1 MDYAIEI
8 ADLGKSFGALRVIDG
23 LHLRARV
30 GQTLALLGPSGCGKS
45 TVLNLLA
52 GLERGY
58 NGAITILGHRL
69 KEAGAH
75 SPQTG
80 YMLQKDLLL
89 PWCTIEQNVF
99 LPRRIRQLQSRPK
112 SEVKALFAPFG
123 LAAFCKSYPSEL
135 SGGMRQ
141 RANLLRT
148 YSIQSK
154 ILLLDEPFGAL
165 DALTRRSLQYWFL
178 KMNACNTP
186 ANASRRS
193 VGEPGRQR
201 EARACNIAGAGRRTI
216 VLVTHDIREAILL
229 ADQVIVLSPRPC
241 CAVAQFDVHGIEQD
255 AALEAEIFGYL
266 NSAEDPAI

>member
-8 ADLGKSFGALRVIDG
+8 AGLIKSFGALRVIDG

-58 NGAITILGHRL
+58 DGAITILGHRL

-99 LPRRIRQLQSRPK
+99 LPRRIRRLQSRPK

-123 LAAFCKSYPSEL
+123 LSEFCKSYPSEL

-186 ANASRRS
+186 ASASRRS
-193 VGEPGRQR
+193 
-201 EARACNIAGAGRRTI
+201 I

-229 ADQVIVLSPRPC
+229 ADQIIVLSPRPC

-266 NSAEDPAI
+266 NSAENPAI

>member
-8 ADLGKSFGALRVIDG
+8 ADLGKSFGALKVIDG

-58 NGAITILGHRL
+58 NGAITILGQRL
-69 KEAGAH
+69 KEAGAY

-99 LPRRIRQLQSRPK
+99 LPRRIRRLRSRAK

-123 LAAFCKSYPSEL
+123 LSGFRKSYPSEL

-148 YSIQSK
+148 YSIQSNV
-154 ILLLDEPFGAL
+154 LLLDEPFGAL

-178 KMNACNTP
+178 EMNARSNSSARNT
-186 ANASRRS
+186 
-193 VGEPGRQR
+193 
-201 EARACNIAGAGRRTI
+201 RTI

-241 CAVAQFDVHGIEQD
+241 CAVAHFDVHGIEQD
-255 AALEAEIFGYL
+255 GALEAEIFGYL
-266 NSAEDPAI
+266 NSAEDRATQ